1 MKTQAVASSSAWL
14 MLAAFAAGAA
24 LHADRTAVWC
34 SAFAG
39 FALLWY
45 GLHITSSIA
54 LPGRAI
60 RMVVTV
66 AAVAGVAL
74 SFRTLTG
81 LAAGSAL
88 LIVMG
93 AAKLLETRTARDALV
108 VAMVSL
114 MLLLA
119 ACLDRQSLLRVPLYA
134 ISAWIAIAAI
144 AALGATQQAT
154 GLRSA
159 LHTAARSL
167 AVALPLGLLCFVL
180 VPRLPSGLWSLPN
193 SDKATTGLSDEMS
206 PGSISEL
213 SLSDAIAFRVR
224 FDQAVPPSAQRYWR
238 GPVLHDFDGTTWRR
252 RRGQLAMPPKV
263 TTSSD
268 PVSYEVMLEPHN
280 REYLFALET
289 TQAITGRR
297 HLATFDGQF
306 LAVRPVSTAISY
318 RGAAALQVRYSDSL
332 TMLGRR
338 IDLTLPP
345 DRNPRTIALAKQ
357 LRAQAASDAAYS
369 KLVLDYFRNS
379 GFEYTLTPPRLGI
392 HSVDD
397 LIFNTKLGF
406 CGHFAS
412 AFVTLM
418 RAAGVPARVV
428 TGYLGGEW
436 NGYGGY
442 YVVRQ
447 SNAHAWAELWIDGTG
462 WVRADPTAVVAP
474 ARLQSDLRDILPGS
488 SRIGSLRRAPWLLDL
503 RDTWDAASTWW
514 QQQVVEFDL
523 AKQAA
528 FFERLGIPNIDYR
541 KLALMLLTTG
551 AAWLALV
558 WWHLRRSARS
568 SSSLDA
574 VAKLW
579 RRYTTLLQQAGVAT
593 NDFDAPRD
601 IARRAST
608 LLPHAAT
615 SIQAFTDR
623 YVATRF
629 GKSSVRSPTV
639 MDDLRR
645 ALRQLARDIRAQ
657 RRPQTGA
664 AATK

>member
-1 MKTQAVASSSAWL
+1 MKKLRIAPSSAWL

-24 LHADRTAVWC
+24 LHVDRTALWC

-45 GLHITSSIA
+45 GLHVKLSIA
-54 LPGRAI
+54 LPGRVI
-60 RMVVTV
+60 RMLVTV

-88 LIVMG
+88 LLVMG
-93 AAKLLETRTARDALV
+93 AAKLLETRDQRDAMV

-114 MLLLA
+114 VLLLA

-134 ISAWIAIAAI
+134 MTGWIAIAAI
-144 AALGATQQAT
+144 AALGTAQEASQV
-154 GLRSA
+154 RSA
-159 LHTAARSL
+159 LRTAGRSL
-167 AVALPLGLLCFVL
+167 VLALPLGLLCFVL

-224 FDQAVPPSAQRYWR
+224 FDQVVPPPAQRYWR

-252 RRGQLAMPPKV
+252 RRGQLALPPKV
-263 TTSSD
+263 ATSSD

-306 LAVRPVSTAISY
+306 LAARPVTAASNY
-318 RGAAALQVRYSDSL
+318 RGTAALQVRYTDTL
-332 TMLGRR
+332 TLLGRR
-338 IDLTLPP
+338 IDLSLPQ

-357 LRAQAASDAAYS
+357 LRAQAASNAAYS

-379 GFEYTLTPPRLGI
+379 GFEYTLTPPLLGI

-412 AFVTLM
+412 AYVTMM

-462 WVRADPTAVVAP
+462 WVRADPTAVIAP
-474 ARLQSDLRDILPGS
+474 ARLQSELRDILPDS
-488 SRIGSLRRAPWLLDL
+488 SRIAALRRAPWLLDL

-528 FFERLGIPNIDYR
+528 FFDRLGLPNVDYR
-541 KLALMLLTTG
+541 KLALMLLAAGTT
-551 AAWLALV
+551 WLALV
-558 WWHLRRSARS
+558 WWHLRRGAR

-579 RRYTTLLQQAGVAT
+579 RRYVTLLQRAGIAT

-601 IARRAST
+601 IAKRAVA
-608 LLPHAAT
+608 LLPHAAS
-615 SIQAFTDR
+615 SIHTFTDG
-623 YVATRF
+623 YVATRY
-629 GKSSVRSPTV
+629 GKSNVSPSVIV
-639 MDDLRR
+639 NDLTQ
-645 ALRQLARDIRAQ
+645 ALRQLARDIKAQ
-657 RRPQTGA
+657 RRQQTAA